1 MIRSPRT
8 LFGPLALA
16 SLLALTSCSKDSSSP
31 TSPGGGSTKELNSAN
46 LAQGGSYAHTFAN
59 AGTYSYHCAIHTSMT
74 GTVTI
79 SNGGA
84 DSALVHI
91 TGFAFAPQSAPAV
104 KPGGTV
110 RWVNDDSAPHT
121 VTSD

>member
-8 LFGPLALA
+8 VFGPLALA
-16 SLLALTSCSKDSSSP
+16 SLLALTSCSKDSNSP
-31 TSPGGGSTKELNSAN
+31 TSPGGTTRELNSSD

-59 AGTYSYHCAIHTSMT
+59 AGTYPYHCARHTSMT

-110 RWVNDDSAPHT
+110 RWVNDDSALHT